1 MVLIAARLGAMYG
14 AALAPDGRADRA
26 HAGAPGTLLPPEF
39 AARSGN
45 LAAALGLVRSGAFT
59 GQIPAHRFVQQVDIH
74 LGGKNRVSQFHLA
87 DGLSLQISYVDD
99 GHKIPALP
107 MRYFPRLD
115 LRISK

>member
-1 MVLIAARLGAMYG
+1 MVFITAGLRTMYR

-26 HAGAPGTLLPPEF
+26 HAGPAGTFLPPEL

-45 LAAALGLVRSGAFT
+45 LAAALGLVRSGAFA
-59 GQIPAHRFVQQVDIH
+59 GQIPANRFVQQVNIH

-87 DGLSLQISYVDD
+87 NGLPLQISDVDD

-115 LRISK
+115 LRISR